1 MFSHPGFIHAIL
13 FALLVPILFTVRRA
27 VPRSLNAPPIPDDTI
42 TVRVRWRRLIVL
54 ELVELTLA
62 AVFLLVGGA
71 KLLGNPDMV
80 ALFRDIGVGQWFRY
94 VTGAIEVLGA
104 ALMVVPLTSG
114 ASAVILGGVMV
125 AATLIELLV
134 LHRPPVAAAAC
145 LSGHVYVAWARL
157 NRVRPRVGFGSVA
170 PRLAPR
176 PAPNSIP
183 EGDSA

>member
-1 MFSHPGFIHAIL
+1 VFSHPGFIHAIL
-13 FALLVPILFTVRRA
+13 FALLVPILFAVRRA
-27 VPRSLNAPPIPDDTI
+27 VPGALNAPPISDDAI
-42 TVRVRWRRLIVL
+42 AARVRRRRLVVL

-71 KLLGNPDMV
+71 KLLGNSDMV

-94 VTGAIEVLGA
+94 VTGVLEVLGA

-145 LSGHVYVAWARL
+145 LSGHVFVAWARL
-157 NRVRPRVGFGSVA
+157 SRVRPRVRSGSSSPRVVREEKRPVA
-170 PRLAPR
+170 IG
-176 PAPNSIP
+176 S
-183 EGDSA
+183 